1 MYFDNFEGMV
11 FRPPSEAKS
20 LILRVTIGC
29 SENRC
34 TFCKMYKDVGFR
46 IISMEEISCL
56 IQRASH
62 FEPDASRIFLGDGNA
77 LALSNDKL
85 LDIMHMI
92 KKKFPKVTRIS
103 CYGGP
108 KDILRKSVE
117 ELVDLREMGMKIIY
131 MGIESGDD
139 EVLADV
145 RKGVTADEMIA
156 AGQRVVSAGIKL
168 SAMLILGLGGREKSL
183 QHALNSA
190 RVVNGINPDM
200 LSVLTLM
207 LQKGTIL
214 RDDAD
219 NGKFHPLS
227 PFEMLQELKVL
238 MENID
243 VANHCIFRSNHSSNF
258 LPLGGTLPE
267 DKTKMLIDI
276 DIMREQLKHDTSPT
290 YNNTGRF

>member
-20 LILRVTIGC
+20 LIVRVTIGC
-29 SENRC
+29 SENKC
-34 TFCKMYKDVGFR
+34 TFCNMYKDVGFR
-46 IISMEEISCL
+46 IISMEEISDL

-62 FEPDASRIFLGDGNA
+62 FEPNANRIFLGDGNA

-92 KKKFPKVTRIS
+92 KKYFPKVTRIS

-117 ELVDLREMGMKIIY
+117 ELVALREMGMKIIY

-139 EVLADV
+139 EVLTNV
-145 RKGVTADEMIA
+145 RKGVTANEMIA

-168 SAMLILGLGGREKSL
+168 STMLILGLGGREKSQ

-207 LQKGTIL
+207 LQEGTIL
-214 RDDAD
+214 REDAD
-219 NGKFHPLS
+219 KGNFHPLS

-238 MENID
+238 LENIN
-243 VANHCIFRSNHSSNF
+243 VGNHCIFRSNHSSNF
-258 LPLGGTLPE
+258 LPLGGTLPQ
-267 DKTKMLIDI
+267 DKTKMLVNLDI
-276 DIMREQLKHDTSPT
+276 IKEQFKNDTNPT